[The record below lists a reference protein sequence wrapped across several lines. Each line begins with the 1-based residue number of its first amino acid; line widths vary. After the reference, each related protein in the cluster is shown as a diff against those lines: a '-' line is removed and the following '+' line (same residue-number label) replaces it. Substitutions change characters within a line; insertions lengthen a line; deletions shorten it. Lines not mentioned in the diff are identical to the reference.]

1 MKHRNANFR
10 FSLCGRR
17 CEPEEMTLVDEEVEC
32 GDCMVKLSELQ
43 FTDTKTET
51 ISKLKSVKFEEK
63 VKLTLDNAINDAII
77 YN

>member
-10 FSLCGRR
+10 FSLCGCK
-17 CEPEEMTLVDEEVEC
+17 CEPEEMTLVDDEVEC
-32 GDCMVKLSELQ
+32 GECMVKLAELQ

-63 VKLTLDNAINDAII
+63 VNG
-77 YN
+77 